1 MEITFI
7 KQQHFRNLA
16 RYLKADEVDEHLI
29 EGLGRKKQ
37 KFIKLKLSANEY
49 G

>member
-16 RYLKADEVDEHLI
+16 RYLKADEVDERLI
-29 EGLGRKKQ
+29 EALVSQKQ
-37 KFIKLKLSANEY
+37 KFIKVKFSNNQY
-49 G
+49 D

>member
-1 MEITFI
+1 
-7 KQQHFRNLA
+7 
-16 RYLKADEVDEHLI
+16 LKADEVDERLI
-29 EGLGRKKQ
+29 EGLGRQKQ

>member
-16 RYLKADEVDEHLI
+16 RYLKADEVDERLI
-29 EGLGRKKQ
+29 EGLGRQ